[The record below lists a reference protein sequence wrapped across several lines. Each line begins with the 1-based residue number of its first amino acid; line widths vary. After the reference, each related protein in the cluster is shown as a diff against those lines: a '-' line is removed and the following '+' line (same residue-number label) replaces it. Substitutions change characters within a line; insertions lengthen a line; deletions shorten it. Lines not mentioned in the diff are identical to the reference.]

1 MGLIR
6 EWMEKRKKR
15 REWFKE
21 KVDQSMD
28 QSDEVRKQKIKSREN
43 VAKAIAKNMGNR
55 QQNIVCPY
63 LRQPSSGDIIEL
75 VREPTDPTDQPFGLS
90 KGTIRATIAIFI
102 TMGFLLITMM
112 MVFIL
117 PLSMDMI
124 FQMWY
129 VLAGVFSIVVASYF
143 WSRIKMNRGGGG
155 MFPPF
160 GGLGGM

>member
-1 MGLIR
+1 MGVIR
-6 EWMEKRKKR
+6 DWREKRKKR
-15 REWFKE
+15 REWVKE
-21 KVDQSMD
+21 KVDQAMD

-43 VAKAIAKNMGNR
+43 VAKTIAKNMGNR
-55 QQNIVCPY
+55 QQIICPY

-90 KGTIRATIAIFI
+90 KGTIRATIAIFV

-112 MVFIL
+112 MVFLL

-129 VLAGVFSIVVASYF
+129 VIAGVFAIVVASYF
-143 WSRIKMNRGGGG
+143 WTRISMGRGGF
-155 MFPPF
+155 FPPF
-160 GGLGGM
+160 GGLGGY